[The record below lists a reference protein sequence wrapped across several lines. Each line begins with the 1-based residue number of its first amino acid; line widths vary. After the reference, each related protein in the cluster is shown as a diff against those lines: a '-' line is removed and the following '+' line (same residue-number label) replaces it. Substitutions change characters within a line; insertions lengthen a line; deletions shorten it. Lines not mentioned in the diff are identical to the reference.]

1 MGCDYYIIKVLH
13 IFYNDDNNSD
23 GDSDYLE
30 VEINRER
37 CYYDDYLFDED
48 ADDYEDTLNK
58 YIEDL
63 LVPKVDP
70 IVIYNN
76 KKFNKSSCEC
86 KYKTL
91 VENEMA
97 KYGKKWCDVTKIVKI
112 EKRHEN

>member
-13 IFYNDDNNSD
+13 IYYRVNENEDN
-23 GDSDYLE
+23 YLE

-37 CYYDDYLFDED
+37 CYYDDYQFDED
-48 ADDYEDTLNK
+48 SDDYDDNLNK

-63 LVPKVDP
+63 LLPKAVP

-76 KKFNKSSCEC
+76 NKFNKSSCEC

-91 VENEMA
+91 VENEVA
-97 KYGKKWCDVTKIVKI
+97 KYGKKWCEVTKIVKV